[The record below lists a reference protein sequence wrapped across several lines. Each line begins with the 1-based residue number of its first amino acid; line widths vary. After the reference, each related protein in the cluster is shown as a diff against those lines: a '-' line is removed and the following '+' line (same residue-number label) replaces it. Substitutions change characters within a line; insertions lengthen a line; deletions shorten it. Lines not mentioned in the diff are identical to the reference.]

1 MSAEPEFIRLQRAF
15 TRHLRDPDN
24 VAAPGAHE
32 ERRMAIYRH
41 AIYANVAGFM
51 GDNYPRVRA
60 VMSEERWAAM
70 LRDYI
75 IRHVS
80 TTSAF
85 VELPREFLAYLEHER
100 DDPHDPPFLYELAHF
115 DWLETLVGA
124 DQRVVDLDGI
134 DTHGD
139 LLDGRPVP
147 NPTLRVVSYRYPV
160 HAIDADFQP
169 AEPPAQATCIAAF
182 RDLDKRYNFLDLNP
196 AAARLL
202 ELLLDECTTSGRAAL
217 ERIATELGHADP
229 AQLVAAGSTILE
241 RMHARGALLGTR
253 ERGSAA

>member
-24 VAAPGAHE
+24 VPAPGAHE
-32 ERRMAIYRH
+32 ARRMAIYRH

-60 VMSEERWAAM
+60 IMSDERWAAM

-100 DDPHDPPFLYELAHF
+100 DDPYDPPFLYELAHF

-124 DQRVVDLDGI
+124 DRRVVELGGI
-134 DTHGD
+134 DTAGD
-139 LLDGRPVP
+139 LLDGRPVL

-160 HAIDADFQP
+160 HAIDVDFQP
-169 AEPPAQATCIAAF
+169 TEPPAQATCIAAF
-182 RDLDKRYNFLDLNP
+182 RDTGKHYNFLDLNP

-202 ELLLDECTTSGRAAL
+202 ELLRDARTASGRAAL
-217 ERIATELGHADP
+217 ERIAAELGHADLG
-229 AQLVAAGSTILE
+229 QLVAAGSTILE
-241 RMHARGALLGTR
+241 RMRARGALLGTR
-253 ERGSAA
+253 ASRTAG

>member
-1 MSAEPEFIRLQRAF
+1 VSAEPEFIRLQRAF

-24 VAAPGAHE
+24 VPAPGAHE
-32 ERRMAIYRH
+32 ERRLAIYRH

-60 VMSEERWAAM
+60 IMSDERWAAM
-70 LRDYI
+70 LREYI

-100 DDPHDPPFLYELAHF
+100 DDPLDPPFLHELAHF

-124 DQRVVDLDGI
+124 DQRVVDLSGI
-134 DTHGD
+134 DAHGD
-139 LLDGRPVP
+139 LLAGRPVL
-147 NPTLRVVSYRYPV
+147 NPTLRVVSYHYPV

-169 AEPPAQATCIAAF
+169 DEPPPQATCIAAF
-182 RDLDKRYNFLDLNP
+182 RDPDKRYNFLDLNP

-202 ELLLDECTTSGRAAL
+202 ELLRDERTKSGRAAL
-217 ERIATELGHADP
+217 ERIAAELGHTDL
-229 AQLVAAGSTILE
+229 AQLVTAGSTILE
-241 RMHARGALLGTR
+241 RMRARGALLGTR
-253 ERGSAA
+253 EMDSAT